1 MGRKTHPSSSTISI
15 PCQRPDIS
23 FEHFRLCSTYQTF
36 FILEP
41 LTFHSYA
48 MAPIPAAAPDPA
60 IPMKCPLPML
70 LANSEAPT

>member
-1 MGRKTHPSSSTISI
+1 
-15 PCQRPDIS
+15 
-23 FEHFRLCSTYQTF
+23 
-36 FILEP
+36 
-41 LTFHSYA
+41 